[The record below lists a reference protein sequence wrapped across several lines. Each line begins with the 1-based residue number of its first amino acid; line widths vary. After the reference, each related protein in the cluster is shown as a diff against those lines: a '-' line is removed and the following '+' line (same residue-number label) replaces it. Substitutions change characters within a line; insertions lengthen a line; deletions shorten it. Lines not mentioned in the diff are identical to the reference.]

1 MKEKLYELIQ
11 KQQETLFAMADQI
24 HDDPE
29 YDGEEYHASA
39 MLEDYLEQHGFQV
52 ERGLENW
59 PTAFRATWGQGDG
72 GPRIGL
78 LCEYDALRGLGHGCG
93 HHMQGPCICATAIAR
108 KEEGFEN
115 PFQLVV
121 YGTPAEET

>member
-52 ERGLENW
+52 ERAWKTGPLRSG
-59 PTAFRATWGQGDG
+59 PPGARGMAVPALAFCANTT
-72 GPRIGL
+72 P
-78 LCEYDALRGLGHGCG
+78 CG
-93 HHMQGPCICATAIAR
+93 AWATAAAITCRA
-108 KEEGFEN
+108 
-115 PFQLVV
+115 
-121 YGTPAEET
+121 PASAPQPLR